1 MIRGATPVAGRSV
14 LVLAGALV
22 GAAGVRTV
30 SAAPPSRR
38 PGGAD
43 RWDRVNHAGDTVSL
57 WEGPAVAVGLLPAA
71 IARPAAG
78 LAAVGAAAVGLLDD
92 LRGGDDGKGLG
103 GHLRALRRGRVTT
116 GTVKIG
122 ALAITGLLATAVADA
137 RTGRRPGPSTVIG
150 GAGVA
155 GLANLVNLFD
165 LRPGRAL
172 KVTAAAAS
180 VPVLLGRGGFAD
192 GVLLGAA
199 AAAAPEDL
207 AGTRML
213 GDTGANALGAVAGVL
228 LVERLGSGGRIVLL
242 AGLTAATLA
251 SERVSFSAVIEAN
264 PTLRRIDRWGRPQR

>member
-1 MIRGATPVAGRSV
+1 MIRGAAQIGRIAAILSGAGI
-14 LVLAGALV
+14 
-22 GAAGVRTV
+22 GAAVVRTV
-30 SAAPPSRR
+30 SAAPSARR
-38 PGGAD
+38 PGGGD

-57 WEGPAVAVGLLPAA
+57 WEGPAVALGLLPAA
-71 IARPAAG
+71 IARPATG
-78 LAAVGAAAVGLLDD
+78 LATIGAAAVGLLDD

-103 GHLRALRRGRVTT
+103 GHLRALRHGRVTT

-122 ALAITGLLATAVADA
+122 VLAGTGLLATVVADA
-137 RTGRRPGPSTVIG
+137 RVGRRPGPSTV
-150 GAGVA
+150 VA
-155 GLANLVNLFD
+155 GAVVAGFANLVNLFD

-172 KVTAAAAS
+172 KVTAAVAV

-228 LVERLGSGGRIVLL
+228 LIDRLGSGGRVALV
-242 AGLTAATLA
+242 AGITAATLA